1 MPTARTYDGV
11 AISYETRGDGP
22 PDLLF
27 MHGWAG
33 SGSYLCETLEH
44 LDLSRLRVTTIDL
57 RGHGDSDKPAEGYTL
72 DGFAADAVAV
82 ADAVGAERFVLL
94 GYSMGAKFAQYVAL
108 RAPERVSGLVLVAGC
123 PVSEIPLPQQML
135 DDWYGRAGD
144 AARLIELERGFAT
157 RPVAEHLF
165 EQFGREAAKVPR
177 VALEG
182 SLSACIATSFAD
194 AIGAVR
200 APTLVVGG
208 IHDPIFTPDALRA
221 GVVGPLPRAR
231 LALLDSNHEIPVEQ
245 PRELAGLVEA
255 FLAGLGGS

>member
-1 MPTARTYDGV
+1 MPTARTDDGIGI
-11 AISYETRGDGP
+11 AHESSGEGP

-27 MHGWAG
+27 LHGFAG
-33 SGSYLCETLEH
+33 SGAFLDDTLEY
-44 LDLSRLRVTTIDL
+44 LDLSRLRVVTIDL
-57 RGHGDSDKPAEGYTL
+57 RGHGDSDKPANGYTL
-72 DGFAADAVAV
+72 DGFAADALAV
-82 ADAVGAERFVLL
+82 ADAVGAERFVVL
-94 GYSMGAKFAQYVAL
+94 GYSMGAKFAQYLAL
-108 RAPERVSGLVLVAGC
+108 QAPERVVGLVLVTGC
-123 PVSEIPLPQQML
+123 PVSEIPLPQELL

-144 AARLIELERGFAT
+144 AERLIELLRGSVT
-157 RPVAEHLF
+157 RPVADDVF
-165 EQFGREAAKVPR
+165 ERFGRDAAKVPR

-182 SLSACIATSFAD
+182 SMSACIETSFAD

-208 IHDPIFTPDALRA
+208 IHDPMFTPDLLRH

-255 FLAGLGGS
+255 FLAGLG